1 MKRYSIALTKDL
13 LSRLEAITQNLT
25 GLEEMDEA
33 LVVLATQ

>member
-13 LSRLEAITQNLT
+13 LSREEAITQNLT